1 MSTAKLTLI
10 GLYNN
15 DNTLFDSLTLPAG
28 IDKTVLVNNILFRS
42 GDFEVLYADPDF
54 LKPAISLWG
63 QKWNRTFEKW
73 QKALAVEYDPLYNY
87 DRREEWVTSEDE
99 GTVTTGKSTD
109 VGSTDVGTTSNDNV
123 SAYNSSTLVPD
134 KQNILT
140 SGSNTVGNTEM
151 ENTSDRD
158 RNEVRTGRAYGNI
171 GVTTSQ
177 QMLQSELDIASW
189 NLYEHITD
197 IFLSEFII
205 PVF

>member
-28 IDKTVLVNNILFRS
+28 IDKSLLVNNILLRS

-63 QKWNRTFEKW
+63 QKWSRTFEKW
-73 QKALAVEYDPLYNY
+73 QKALTVEYDPLYNY

-99 GTVTTGKSTD
+99 ATATAGKSRD
-109 VGSTDVGTTSNDNV
+109 VGSTDAHSTSNDNV
-123 SAYNSSTLVPD
+123 SAYNNNSLVPD
-134 KQNILT
+134 KENILS

>member
-28 IDKTVLVNNILFRS
+28 IDKTVLVNNILLRS
-42 GDFEVLYADPDF
+42 GEFEVLYADPDF

-63 QKWNRTFEKW
+63 QKWSRTFEKW

-123 SAYNSSTLVPD
+123 SAYNDNTLVPD

-140 SGSNTVGNTEM
+140 SGTNTVGNTEM

-177 QMLQSELDIASW
+177 QMLQAELDVASW

>member
-28 IDKTVLVNNILFRS
+28 IDKTVLVNNILLRS

-63 QKWNRTFEKW
+63 QKWSRTFEKW

-123 SAYNSSTLVPD
+123 SAYNNNTLVPD

-177 QMLQSELDIASW
+177 QMLQAELDVASW

>member
-10 GLYNN
+10 GLYQH

-28 IDKTVLVNNILFRS
+28 IDKTVLVNNILLRS
-42 GDFEVLYADPDF
+42 GEFEVLYPDSSF
-54 LKPAISLWG
+54 MKSAISLWG
-63 QKWNRTFEKW
+63 QKWSRTFEKW

-99 GTVTTGKSTD
+99 ATATTGKSTD

-123 SAYNSSTLVPD
+123 SAYNNNTLVPD

-177 QMLQSELDIASW
+177 QMLQAELDVASW

>member
-1 MSTAKLTLI
+1 MSTMKMTLI
-10 GLYNN
+10 GLYQY
-15 DNTLFDSLTLPAG
+15 DSTLFNNLTLPAG
-28 IDKTVLVNNILFRS
+28 IDKNLLVNNILLRS

-54 LKPAISLWG
+54 LKSAIGLWG
-63 QKWNRTFEKW
+63 QKWHRTFEKW
-73 QKALAVEYDPLYNY
+73 QKALTVEYDPLYNY
-87 DRREEWVTSEDE
+87 DRREEWVTAEDE
-99 GTVTTGKSTD
+99 GTVTTGKSKD
-109 VGSTDVGTTSNDNV
+109 VGSTDAHSTSNDNV
-123 SAYNSSTLVPD
+123 SAYNNNSLVPD
-134 KQNILT
+134 KENVLS